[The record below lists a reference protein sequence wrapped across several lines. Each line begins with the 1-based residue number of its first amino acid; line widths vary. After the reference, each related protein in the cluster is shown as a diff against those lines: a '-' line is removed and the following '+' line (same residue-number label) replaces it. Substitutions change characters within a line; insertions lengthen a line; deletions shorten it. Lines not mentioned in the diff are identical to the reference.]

1 MAEKLNKHRG
11 KFSFGISILL
21 VLLLNILK
29 VVTFDSVMPY
39 LVGIGLWAVIWNFY
53 ENDFT
58 RQKTISIIPAILLS
72 AVISLNLCVENFLEF
87 PHNIISGLRFIL
99 ACAVISLLVKYLSF
113 KFPSEKLAR
122 AVFSIGSI
130 LFGIFSCAGHYGVFE
145 SIAMPL
151 THPLKFALLSVLS
164 ICSWTIL
171 FSITLNVFHF
181 VTVRI
186 NLINDHVQEGEDG
199 LGHSSIVW
207 GISFFVCM
215 ICYLPYLLT
224 YYPGVIEYDSWI
236 QIRQV
241 FGEAYSNHHP
251 WLHTM
256 LIKAVYNVGI
266 ALFHSENRAIALYSL
281 CSMGMLSAAFATA
294 IVYLYKRRVKA
305 CWLIL
310 ILSISALSPINGIY
324 SITMW
329 KDIPFASTV
338 LFFII
343 LLCQLEDN
351 SKQQKRSALYWGLFV
366 LVSFLMCF
374 FRSNGLYVFML
385 MIPVMLY
392 IFRRQKKPLIYSVV
406 LVIVMAIIYKGPVFE
421 YFEVANA
428 DLIESLSIPA
438 QQIAAVISYDGNIE
452 ENDLNLLG
460 EIIDIDKVTD
470 AYLSSQP
477 CSDAIKDLVRETD
490 NQQYISNHIGEFLSL
505 WLKLGFNNKYYYIKA
520 YIDETKGFWYH
531 KTTGGGMWAT
541 HLFDAVEGLGIKR
554 QCMLP
559 DSIADVIPNLLN
571 WNKVHFSK
579 YYSCGLYIYILIFC
593 FIESLRQK
601 KEKWYTTIPLLGIW
615 LTLLIA
621 TPYFSNIRYI
631 YAIHVALPYVMSII
645 MIKDSP
651 ETC

>member
-1 MAEKLNKHRG
+1 MAEKFNKHRG

-58 RQKTISIIPAILLS
+58 RKKTISIIPAILLS

-130 LFGIFSCAGHYGVFE
+130 LFGFFSCAGHYGVFE

-151 THPLKFALLSVLS
+151 THPLKFSLLSVLS

-171 FSITLNVFHF
+171 FSIALNAFHF

-294 IVYLYKRRVKA
+294 IAYLHKRRVKA

-338 LFFII
+338 LFFY
-343 LLCQLEDN
+343 N
-351 SKQQKRSALYWGLFV
+351 
-366 LVSFLMCF
+366 
-374 FRSNGLYVFML
+374 
-385 MIPVMLY
+385 P
-392 IFRRQKKPLIYSVV
+392 
-406 LVIVMAIIYKGPVFE
+406 
-421 YFEVANA
+421 
-428 DLIESLSIPA
+428 SLSIGRQLKTA
-438 QQIAAVISYDGNIE
+438 E
-452 ENDLNLLG
+452 E
-460 EIIDIDKVTD
+460 KCT
-470 AYLSSQP
+470 
-477 CSDAIKDLVRETD
+477 
-490 NQQYISNHIGEFLSL
+490 
-505 WLKLGFNNKYYYIKA
+505 
-520 YIDETKGFWYH
+520 
-531 KTTGGGMWAT
+531 
-541 HLFDAVEGLGIKR
+541 
-554 QCMLP
+554 
-559 DSIADVIPNLLN
+559 
-571 WNKVHFSK
+571 
-579 YYSCGLYIYILIFC
+579 
-593 FIESLRQK
+593 
-601 KEKWYTTIPLLGIW
+601 LLGIVCFSE
-615 LTLLIA
+615 
-621 TPYFSNIRYI
+621 FSN
-631 YAIHVALPYVMSII
+631 VFFQ
-645 MIKDSP
+645 K
-651 ETC
+651 